1 MNINKEKVEGKV
13 EEELVVIINSVR
25 EEKNVLESNIKKS
38 KKEEKEKEK
47 KEM

>member
-13 EEELVVIINSVR
+13 KEELVVIINSVR

-38 KKEEKEKEK
+38 KKEEKEMEK